1 MQNVLIYGVKNGE
14 DGNLDNELLPVKID
28 SSGAVVVSGSAST
41 ASVLVPTA
49 KVAINQSLLATIT
62 LTDNG
67 FSVNNDATDDATTLL
82 VKLDGSEL
90 VNIPKGA
97 LYETPVGVKYSGML
111 TINAIYTTPGGYC
124 YFAKW

>member
-28 SSGAVVVSGSAST
+28 SSGAVVVSGST
-41 ASVLVPTA
+41 ASDVLTPHA
-49 KVAINQSLLATIT
+49 SYPINVTLLDDIT
-62 LTDNG
+62 LTNNG
-67 FSVNNDATDDATTLL
+67 FSVNNDATDDLTSLL
-82 VKLDGSEL
+82 LQLDGSEL